1 MFYDNF
7 IRLCAEI
14 GKTPSAVA
22 LEIGLRKSNVTYWKN
37 QRNNPSD
44 VTLHKIAD
52 YFGITVDE
60 LTADEPEQKEKPAA
74 QSSEPRDPLIAEL
87 ISYAEGTDEDGV
99 RMLIEMAK
107 RLKDSRRD

>member
-1 MFYDNF
+1 MFYNKF
-7 IRLCAEI
+7 LKLCNEV
-14 GKTPSAVA
+14 GKAPSAVA
-22 LEIGLRKSNVTYWKN
+22 EELGFKRSAVTKWSKGSLPR
-37 QRNNPSD
+37 QAS
-44 VTLHKIAD
+44 LQKIAD
-52 YFGITVDE
+52 YFGSTVDE

>member
-7 IRLCAEI
+7 IKLCASV
-14 GKTPSAVA
+14 GKSPTAVV
-22 LEIGLRKSNVTYWKN
+22 LEIGLQRPAVTHWKN
-37 QRNNPSD
+37 GRSKPTD
-44 VTLHKIAD
+44 ITLQKIAN

-60 LTADEPEQKEKPAA
+60 LIADEPEQKEKPAA